1 MNYSLDV
8 LIQCPFFVKESKDM
22 LCCEGY
28 VTGTCMTTSF
38 STKEQKL
45 RYIYSHCIKV
55 DGGSCYL
62 ARSLF
67 EKYRKIHEAEDA
79 AERVEK
85 RNSLQLISVK

>member
-8 LIQCPFFVKESKDM
+8 IIQCPFFVRESKDM

-28 VTGTCMTTSF
+28 ISETCMTTSF
-38 STKEQKL
+38 STRAQKL
-45 RYIYSHCIKV
+45 RYIYSHCVKV

-67 EKYRKIHEAEDA
+67 EKYKRIHEAEDRAELA
-79 AERVEK
+79 ARK
-85 RNSLQLISVK
+85 NSMHLTAVK